1 MWPDASM
8 WAKACHSY
16 SGQNARCV
24 KAGQEQPEAGL
35 LKKRKVGADKGKG
48 KAKEVK
54 AKLEFGFRKVVEEL
68 QGLRQEQWEFQL
80 DFQNSHWIG
89 VQMASTIVEVAS
101 HINDLA
107 YLLIPEEKE
116 DELENGLQEEEEE
129 KALEKTPEMEVVEGG
144 EGAGSSSS
152 ARGSENDGEET
163 LH

>member
-1 MWPDASM
+1 M
-8 WAKACHSY
+8 
-16 SGQNARCV
+16 
-24 KAGQEQPEAGL
+24 
-35 LKKRKVGADKGKG
+35 KKRKVGADKGKG

-54 AKLEFGFRKVVEEL
+54 AELEFGFREEL